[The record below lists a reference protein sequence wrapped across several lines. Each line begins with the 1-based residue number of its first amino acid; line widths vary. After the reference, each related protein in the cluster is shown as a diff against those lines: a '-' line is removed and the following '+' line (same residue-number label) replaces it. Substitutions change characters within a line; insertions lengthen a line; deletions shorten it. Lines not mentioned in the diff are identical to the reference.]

1 MKKKKKAAAKNLQK
15 LTPYLLYKDVGK
27 ALDWLNKA
35 FGFVESD
42 DRFTGEDGTIQHA
55 AMEISPKGEVFMLG
69 CPGPKYK
76 NPKKLGN
83 VTALMYVNVE
93 NVDKHFARAKKAGAR
108 IIEKL
113 EDTFYGDRRY
123 GTVDPEGHQWYFAQ
137 HTRDVPPEEM
147 RKAAADRE
155 RRK

>member
-1 MKKKKKAAAKNLQK
+1 MKKKQKAPQQNPQK

-27 ALDWLNKA
+27 ALAWYKKA
-35 FGFVESD
+35 FGFLEFG
-42 DRFTGEDGTIQHA
+42 DRFTGQDGTIQHA

-69 CPGPKYK
+69 CPGSKYK

-83 VTALMYVNVE
+83 VTALMYVTVD
-93 NVDKHFARAKKAGAR
+93 NVDRHFSRAKKAGAR
-108 IIEKL
+108 ILGKP

-137 HTRDVPPEEM
+137 HIRDVSAEEM
-147 RKAAADRE
+147 QKAAA
-155 RRK
+155 KG